1 MNWMKLKNQNKMEG
15 KGFLKVFVHKILE
28 LFIRNWEG
36 LFIKIW
42 KKVPHGLQKELNII
56 VKVVENIKRVVDSP
70 VADMITAI
78 IPGEADDRMKEWL
91 REVLPKIIATYHAR
105 SGIKES
111 DCYHNI
117 ATNLTKELTGM
128 SYGQSAVTIEMAYQ
142 NLKLNP

>member
-1 MNWMKLKNQNKMEG
+1 MGKPQN
-15 KGFLKVFVHKILE
+15 FLRLIVHKILE

-36 LFIKIW
+36 FFIKVW
-42 KKVPHGLQKELNII
+42 KKVPSKLQDELKMI

-70 VADMITAI
+70 VADVITAI

-91 REVLPKIIATYHAR
+91 REVLPKILEKYYWIEKSNPDTF
-105 SGIKES
+105 
-111 DCYHNI
+111 HNI

-142 NLKLNP
+142 NLKINS